1 MLDTTKSNVK
11 EKIEK
16 RKSNVKQKL
25 EFVEDKP
32 GNLENKD
39 YQLEQEMMMAKLREE
54 LLQKFKDY
62 RQTINYMAA
71 DAPIEV
77 LCLPKAI
84 ESVLLANNILRIY
97 DVFDVDFTKVKGLG
111 VVRIRYL
118 TSCLDQFFSML

>member
-16 RKSNVKQKL
+16 RKSNVKEKVEIIEQK
-25 EFVEDKP
+25 P
-32 GNLENKD
+32 AHI
-39 YQLEQEMMMAKLREE
+39 LEQEKMMAKLREE

-71 DAPIEV
+71 DGPIEV

-84 ESVLLANNILRIY
+84 ESLLIANDILRIY
-97 DVFDVDFTKVKGLG
+97 DVFDVDFTKIKGLG
-111 VVRIRYL
+111 VVRVRYL
-118 TSCLDQFFSML
+118 TACLDQFFSML